1 MGKLSTASDYPEIHG
16 REEGRMTYVQWG
28 DRSYAITSNGDIFDS
43 SGKIELVPEGL
54 KKAIKEAKINE
65 EPDRNS

>member
-1 MGKLSTASDYPEIHG
+1 
-16 REEGRMTYVQWG
+16 MTFVQWG
-28 DRSYAITSNGDIFDS
+28 ERYYAVKPNGDVFDS
-43 SGKIELVPEGL
+43 SGKIELIPDGL

>member
-1 MGKLSTASDYPEIHG
+1 MI
-16 REEGRMTYVQWG
+16 YVQWG

>member
-1 MGKLSTASDYPEIHG
+1 MGKLSIAPDHQKVHG
-16 REEGRMTYVQWG
+16 REEGPMTFVQWG
-28 DRSYAITSNGDIFDS
+28 ERYYAVKPNGDVFDS
-43 SGKIELVPEGL
+43 SGQIELIPDGL